1 MRQHRREIAVLLE
14 KSKQDLSRSQEI
26 HAQLQT
32 LMRNVD
38 EVLSRRGPVRGKPN
52 T

>member
-1 MRQHRREIAVLLE
+1 MRQHRREIAALLE
-14 KSKQDLSRSQEI
+14 KSQRDLTRSQEI

-38 EVLSRRGPVRGKPN
+38 DLLSRRVPVTGKPN